1 MNKYLENKSQQ
12 ETLLRLKAII
22 DTAIDGIITI
32 DEKGI
37 VESIN
42 PAGAKLFGYEP
53 AEVVGHNIKMLMP
66 TPYREEHDGYL
77 KNHRETG
84 EKKII
89 GIGREVQGRR
99 KDGVVFPFRLSV
111 STLQLPGKR
120 MFTGI
125 IHDLTKQKA
134 AEEELKKL
142 NKELEK
148 RVTQRTEELNDTV
161 NKLLKEVKDRK
172 AAQTALQQ
180 SEEGLK
186 LALIQ
191 EKELNELKSRFVS
204 MASHEFRTPL
214 STILSSAALL
224 GRYTKTEQQEKR
236 DRHIKKIKSAV
247 NNLTGILN
255 DFLSLSKLEE
265 GKIQH
270 EPELIDI
277 NAFHQELI
285 DEMSPLLKTNQ
296 TIQYEGLLINQPLN
310 IDPRLLK
317 NSMINLMSNAIK
329 YSAEGTVVKIFV
341 KLKNKELTISVVDQ
355 GIGIPEED
363 KQHMFSRFFRAN
375 NAVNIKGT
383 GLGLTIVKRYLAIM
397 GGDITFESEEGMGTT
412 FMMMIPVGEG

>member
-1 MNKYLENKSQQ
+1 MDKFLDNKSQQ

-32 DEKGI
+32 DERGT
-37 VESIN
+37 VETIN
-42 PAGAKLFGYEP
+42 PAGAKMFGYEP
-53 AEVVGHNIKMLMP
+53 SEVVGKNINMLMP
-66 TPYREEHDGYL
+66 TPYHEEHDGYL
-77 KNHRETG
+77 KHHRDTG

-89 GIGREVQGRR
+89 GKGREVKGKR

-111 STLQLPGKR
+111 STLQLPNKR

-125 IHDLTKQKA
+125 IHDLTKQKE
-134 AEEELKKL
+134 AEAELIKL

-148 RVTQRTEELNDTV
+148 RVEERTEELNDTV
-161 NKLLKEVKDRK
+161 NKLLSEVQERK
-172 AAQTALQQ
+172 LAESALRQ
-180 SEEGLK
+180 SEESLK
-186 LALIQ
+186 ISLIQ

-224 GRYTKTEQQEKR
+224 GRYTETEQQSKR
-236 DRHIKKIKSAV
+236 DKHIKKIKSSV

-270 EPELIDI
+270 EPILVAINSFHAELI
-277 NAFHQELI
+277 E
-285 DEMSPLLKTNQ
+285 EMSPLLKKDQ
-296 TIQYEGLLINQPLN
+296 TIVYNGLPTDEELL

-317 NSMINLMSNAIK
+317 NSMINLLSNAIK
-329 YSAEGTVVKIFV
+329 YSIEGTVVRIEV
-341 KLKNKELTISVVDQ
+341 KLKNKELLISVKDQ

-363 KQHMFSRFFRAN
+363 KAHMFSRFFRAN
-375 NAVNIKGT
+375 NAINIKGT
-383 GLGLTIVKRYLAIM
+383 GLGLTIVKRYLTLM
-397 GGDITFESEEGMGTT
+397 GGDISFESEEGLGTT
-412 FMMMIPVGEG
+412 FMMLIPVEME

>member
-1 MNKYLENKSQQ
+1 MDKYLENKSQQ

-32 DEKGI
+32 DERGS

-42 PAGAKLFGYEP
+42 PAGAKMFGYEP
-53 AEVVGHNIKMLMP
+53 QEVVGNNINMLMP
-66 TPYREEHDGYL
+66 TPYHEEHDGYL
-77 KNHRETG
+77 KNHRDTG
-84 EKKII
+84 VKKII
-89 GIGREVQGRR
+89 GVGREVQGKR
-99 KDGVVFPFRLSV
+99 KDGIVFPFRLSV

-134 AEEELKKL
+134 AEEELRTL

-148 RVTQRTEELNDTV
+148 RVEDRTEELNDTV
-161 NKLLKEVKDRK
+161 NKLLTEVKERK
-172 AAQTALQQ
+172 SAQSALQQ

-214 STILSSAALL
+214 ATILSSAALL
-224 GRYTKTEQQEKR
+224 GRYTESEQQAKR
-236 DRHIKKIKSAV
+236 DRHIKKIKSSV

-270 EPELIDI
+270 EPELIDL
-277 NAFHQELI
+277 NAFHNELI
-285 DEMSPLLKTNQ
+285 EEMSPLLKKEQ
-296 TIQYEGLLINQPLN
+296 TIHYEGLLTDQKIL

-317 NSMINLMSNAIK
+317 NSMINLISNAIK
-329 YSAEGTVVKIFV
+329 YSEAGSVVKIFT
-341 KLKNKELTISVVDQ
+341 KLKDNELTISVVDQ
-355 GIGIPEED
+355 GIGIPDED
-363 KQHMFSRFFRAN
+363 KPHMFSRFFRAN
-375 NAVNIKGT
+375 NAINIKGT
-383 GLGLTIVKRYLAIM
+383 GLGLTIVKRYLALM
-397 GGDITFESEEGMGTT
+397 GGDISFESEEGMGTT
-412 FMMMIPVGEG
+412 FMMIIPIEME